1 MLSKEAK
8 REYQRD
14 YMRTR
19 RAGISSIVEPID
31 PSFFK
36 LNWKNIPGHPGYQAS
51 NCGQIMSLERAIVR
65 KNGRSHTTPA
75 RILSQ
80 NPDSNGYMQVGV
92 YVDKKRVTTLVHHLV
107 YAAWVGD
114 RPKYLRVD
122 HIDGNKLNNRA
133 DNLQLLTNQ
142 QNVMKGWEDA
152 KKQAYEEGYA
162 QALKDYNIKE
172 HI

>member
-1 MLSKEAK
+1 MLSKDAK

-14 YMRTR
+14 YMRNR
-19 RAGISSIVEPID
+19 RAGIKSAVEPID
-31 PSFFK
+31 PSFHK
-36 LNWKNIPGHPGYQAS
+36 LNWKDIPGYPGYQAS
-51 NCGQIMSLERAIVR
+51 DCGQIMSLKRTMVR
-65 KNGRSHTTPA
+65 DNGRSHTVPA

-92 YVDKKRVTTLVHHLV
+92 YVDKKRITALVHHLV
-107 YAAWVGD
+107 YAAWIGD

-122 HIDGNKLNNRA
+122 HIDGKKLNNRW

-152 KKQAYEEGYA
+152 KKAARAEGYA
-162 QALKDYNIKE
+162 QALKDMKE
-172 HI
+172 QY